1 MGNQI
6 SQKETEKCKLQ
17 KIRLKYIE
25 HLKQLEPAL
34 KEEDLQNGVDSAGT
48 FDKIDPGRYDL
59 PFENLAF
66 EGGGAKGLGH
76 VGAVKYLE
84 EIGVLPKIVRL
95 AGASAGAIQAVLLA
109 VGCDSSEMQSYLGE
123 DWNELLRDGGFFGGV
138 RNLFKRFGWHP
149 GNRIYEWFGEI
160 LRRKTGSED
169 ITFEQIRKKYGREL
183 CVVVTNLNLMAAEYC
198 HPKTTPDMPVRV
210 AVRMS
215 MSLPGLFTPV
225 AYNQHGSEDTYI
237 DGGTLCN
244 YPVHCFDGWFL
255 SMDKSDNFI
264 ARLQPLEDLPTLF
277 EDRFNQTS
285 SSNKTLGFLLYT
297 DNERDYLRQSLER
310 KVNIVQPA
318 KPNVE
323 TKLYKNWLEEKEDM
337 MKARRINQKI
347 TDAMNS
353 FLKAID
359 QCNMNRDKIISRK
372 ELENAMKAGSFT
384 TDQAQI
390 LFGEGVSPEEVF
402 HILDQDGTGEI
413 HYSELVSF
421 MDGHGINIRQR
432 SLGIRRNVVNSLP
445 SFVNSI
451 TDTLLLNVRK
461 LNTKPSDI
469 DRTVG
474 INTGHISTT
483 DFHLEDADK
492 EFCVMR
498 GYNACRAFLQRYIAD
513 NNLQPRDDKDKTAG
527 SEGERTTQ
535 MEDSV
540 QNEKMTK

>member
-17 KIRLKYIE
+17 KLRHKYIE
-25 HLKQLEPAL
+25 HLIQLEPAL
-34 KEEDLQNGVDSAGT
+34 KEDDLLDGVESDST
-48 FDKIDPGRYDL
+48 LDKIDPGRYDL

-76 VGAVKYLE
+76 AGAVKYLE

-95 AGASAGAIQAVLLA
+95 SGASAGAIQAVLIA
-109 VGCDSSEMQSYLGE
+109 VGCDSSEMESYMGE

-149 GNRIYEWFGEI
+149 GNRIYEWFGDI
-160 LRRKTGSED
+160 LRLKTGSED

-183 CVVVTNLNLMAAEYC
+183 CVVVTNLNLMTAEYC

-215 MSLPGLFTPV
+215 MSLPGLFTPIL
-225 AYNQHGSEDTYI
+225 YNQHGSEDTFI

-264 ARLQPLEDLPTLF
+264 ARLQPLDDLPTLF
-277 EDRFNQTS
+277 ENRFNQAS
-285 SSNKTLGFLLYT
+285 RSNKTLGFLLYA

-310 KVNIVQPA
+310 KVKSVQPV
-318 KPNVE
+318 KPSVE
-323 TKLYKNWLEEKEDM
+323 TKLYKNWIEKKEDM
-337 MKARRINQKI
+337 NKAKRIHQKI

-353 FLKAID
+353 FLKVID
-359 QCNMNRDKIISRK
+359 QCNMNQDKVIGRK
-372 ELENAMKAGSFT
+372 ELENAMKGGSFT
-384 TDQAQI
+384 NDQAQI
-390 LFGEGVSPEEVF
+390 LFGEGVSPEQAF

-413 HYSELVSF
+413 HYSELLSF
-421 MDGHGINIRQR
+421 MEDHGINIRQR
-432 SLGIRRNVVNSLP
+432 SLGVRRSVVNSLP
-445 SFVNSI
+445 SYVNSI
-451 TDTLLLNVRK
+451 QNTLLLNIRK
-461 LNTKPSDI
+461 MTTKPCDI

-474 INTGHISTT
+474 INTGHVDTT
-483 DFHLEDADK
+483 DFELEDADK
-492 EFCVMR
+492 RFVVMR

-513 NNLQPRDDKDKTAG
+513 NNLQPREDNDKTADR
-527 SEGERTTQ
+527 EGES
-535 MEDSV
+535 MS
-540 QNEKMTK
+540 N